1 MSEEFIKAATQEI
14 NEEITGIQHILNYCK
29 NNSDLSANAGE
40 IQKHT
45 HKIKGLAPMI
55 DKEDLG
61 LLSAM
66 LDSILQ
72 KIMKG
77 KQLDDLLKLFTM
89 VITEM
94 TASMTSSNYDLNKI
108 KKHVS
113 LISSDIS

>member
-1 MSEEFIKAATQEI
+1 MSEEFIKSATQEI
-14 NEEITGIQHILNYCK
+14 NEEITRIQHILNYCK
-29 NNSDLSANAGE
+29 NNSDLSANAEE

-72 KIMKG
+72 KTMKG
-77 KQLDDLLKLFTM
+77 KQLDNLLKLFTM
-89 VITEM
+89 AITEM
-94 TASMTSSNYDLNKI
+94 TASMTFSNYDLNKI